1 MQSTE
6 MKVTYIAPDM
16 RQLFVQKLP
25 DGGYGVLSQ
34 RDKHPP
40 RKLLATGIRPEGYP
54 LFEDAQK
61 ALGLYVS
68 NKRSNSP
75 GTWEVFVNGKQTS
88 WDDYSAMCRRE
99 LPAPSP
105 AAPAAIVQLS
115 NIEYRIAVHL
125 QGAYEN
131 ILEVGRCLNEAKDGE
146 LIQHGQWEAW
156 VRKNTGMSERS
167 AQKLMQAARC
177 VHSGSMMERL
187 PISKIQAILSLPEAD
202 REPMA
207 ERAARE
213 DMSLRELQEAVKR
226 EKQRADQLAAEKANS
241 IARATAAERELSNLK
256 ADIPKL
262 AENLA
267 AEYAEK
273 ATEEIDA
280 LREQLEQSRAQAA
293 APAAGISP
301 EAQAEID
308 RLTHELAE
316 AEDYAAHQAELRQKA
331 QQELLNQRAQAAR
344 GESMQLAAFGI
355 AELAAAVQA
364 FIGSAGVLPHLG
376 TGIAQIGESERA
388 QMRQYVDMVDDWV
401 AGARRTLGTV
411 IISEEA

>member
-207 ERAARE
+207 ERA
-213 DMSLRELQEAVKR
+213 
-226 EKQRADQLAAEKANS
+226 EKANS

-376 TGIAQIGESERA
+376 TGVAQIGESERA